1 MSSATLALAALDN
14 PPINK
19 LPLPINAMAPFINA
33 LYTQLTEAKATANYS
48 KDLATLAKIY
58 TEESKYSKEDN
69 NFNYKFPIFNNFYNR
84 VNIPQVVKIKGFPIM
99 LHGITLNFY
108 YENKATY
115 ITFNGIYNAI
125 HNHFKGLEYKYR
137 VLIKWSAITLK
148 IIIIKSEGKSIK
160 DCL

>member
-69 NFNYKFPIFNNFYNR
+69 NFNYKFTIFNNFYNR
-84 VNIPQVVKIKGFPIM
+84 VNIPQAAKIKGFLII
-99 LHGITLNFY
+99 LYSITLDFY
-108 YENKATY
+108 YKNKVTY
-115 ITFNGIYNAI
+115 ITFNSIYNTI
-125 HNHFKGLEYKYR
+125 YNYFKGLEYKHK
-137 VLIKWSAITLK
+137 VLIKWNAITLK
-148 IIIIKSEGKSIK
+148 TVIIKNKSKFIE
-160 DCL
+160 DYL

>member
-84 VNIPQVVKIKGFPIM
+84 VNIPQAAKIKGFLII
-99 LHGITLNFY
+99 LYSITLDFY
-108 YENKATY
+108 YKNKVTY
-115 ITFNGIYNAI
+115 ITFNSIYNTI
-125 HNHFKGLEYKYR
+125 YNYFKGLEYKHK
-137 VLIKWSAITLK
+137 VLIKWNAITLK
-148 IIIIKSEGKSIK
+148 TVIIKNKSKFIE
-160 DCL
+160 DYL